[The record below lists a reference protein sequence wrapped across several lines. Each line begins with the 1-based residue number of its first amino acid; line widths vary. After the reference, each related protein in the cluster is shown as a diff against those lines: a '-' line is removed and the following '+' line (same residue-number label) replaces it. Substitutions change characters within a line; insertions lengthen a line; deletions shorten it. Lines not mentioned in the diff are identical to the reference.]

1 MAGTILVRNARE
13 HNLKGVDLDL
23 PRERLVVVTGV
34 SGSGKS
40 SLAVDTLFRFGERRY
55 LEGISPR
62 LRAHLGGGARPEVD
76 RVEGLPPTLCVP
88 ADPPPRDPRSTLASL
103 ADVLDYLRVLWAVAG
118 EALCHLCGRPV
129 ARRSPGEV
137 ADAVAAMPEGTKVLL
152 LAPLFPG
159 PAKDA
164 ADAVERARKEGFVR
178 VRVDGEVHEI
188 DGAQGTGH
196 RARGKE
202 VTGEVA
208 AVVDRIV
215 VRGSLRSRLQD
226 SVEVALKAS
235 GGTVVVARDGA
246 PPRDDLVFSAR
257 FGCPRCG
264 TSGEPPSPASFSWWS
279 PRGACPACTGTGIER
294 MLPPDVLVPPD
305 AAGTLLARLQ
315 TAFARLP
322 PRERKALHRLAETF
336 LETRR
341 LGPGTLVSEVPRAAL
356 EEFLQAAVAPRLLAL
371 AAGKARSGRGAARA
385 LLAEGPCGTCAGTRL
400 RPESRAVR
408 VGGRSLPEFLA
419 LSVAEATPALAALRF
434 DGAAAKAAAPLV
446 EEASRRVGILAE
458 LGLGYLGLDRP
469 AATLSGGEAQ
479 RTRLAAHLGGG
490 LAGVC
495 YVLDEP
501 TAGLHPAEVERLLAA
516 LRRLRDAGN
525 SLLVVEHDTAV
536 MAAADWIVEFGPGA
550 GKDGGSVVFSGPRE
564 EFGRADTLTARHLRG
579 EARTSFPTG
588 EADPF
593 ARGAVVVV
601 GARAHNLRDVD
612 VKLPV
617 GKVTAV
623 VGVSGSGKSSL
634 VVDVL
639 LRALRRLLHGDPAPP
654 GPHRE
659 IRGARRFTRAYEVD
673 RSPVGRSAR
682 ATPATFVGAWDAV
695 RDLLA
700 ATDAARVRGFDASRF
715 SFNVEGGRCPACE
728 GLGVQAIEMHLL
740 PDVRVTCEACGGR
753 RFERETLEVAWRGAS
768 AAEILRMTVAEAL
781 LFFRNVPGVRDALL
795 PVDRVGIG
803 YLPLGQP
810 LETLSGG
817 ERQRLRLAG
826 ELAGRP
832 GEGSVFVLD
841 EPSVGLHPADVARLA
856 GVLRD
861 LAKEGATILLIDH
874 DPDLIR
880 TADWVVELGPGAGGE
895 GGRITAQG
903 RPRDFALTSSMT
915 GSYIR

>member
-55 LEGISPR
+55 LEGLSPR

-103 ADVLDYLRVLWAVAG
+103 ADVLDYLRVLWAVSG
-118 EALCHLCGRPV
+118 EALCHVCGRPV

-137 ADAVAAMPEGTKVLL
+137 ADAVAAMPEGTRILL

-159 PAKDA
+159 PEKDA
-164 ADAVERARKEGFVR
+164 AAAVERARREGFVR
-178 VRVDGEVHEI
+178 VRVDGEVVEI
-188 DGAQGTGH
+188 A
-196 RARGKE
+196 ASPGKVE
-202 VTGEVA
+202 GSEVA
-208 AVVDRIV
+208 AVVDRLV
-215 VRGSLRSRLQD
+215 VRGNLRSRLQD
-226 SVEVALKAS
+226 SVEVALKAA
-235 GGTVVVARDGA
+235 GGTVIVSRDGA
-246 PPRDDLVFSAR
+246 APRDDLLFSER

-264 TSGEPPSPASFSWWS
+264 TTGEAPVPASFSWWS

-294 MLPPDVLVPPD
+294 TLLPEALVPPE
-305 AAGTLLARLQ
+305 AAGTLLSRLQ
-315 TAFARLP
+315 SAFVRLP

-336 LETRR
+336 LET
-341 LGPGTLVSEVPRAAL
+341 LGAGPGALVRDVPRKRL
-356 EEFLQAAVAPRLLAL
+356 EEFLGAAVAPRLLKL
-371 AAGKARSGRGAARA
+371 AGGKVRAGRGAARA
-385 LLAEGPCGTCAGTRL
+385 LLAEGPCGACAGTRL

-408 VGGRSLPEFLA
+408 VGGLA
-419 LSVAEATPALAALRF
+419 LPDFLRLPVAEAGPALAALRF
-434 DGAAAKAAAPLV
+434 EGNASKAAGPLV
-446 EEASRRVGILAE
+446 EEAARRLRILGE

-469 AATLSGGEAQ
+469 ASTLSGGEAQ

-490 LAGVC
+490 LAGVL

-516 LRRLRDAGN
+516 LRRLRDSGN

-536 MAAADWIVEFGPGA
+536 VAAADWVVEFGPGA
-550 GKDGGSVVFSGPRE
+550 GKDGGKVVFSGPRE
-564 EFGRADTLTARHLRG
+564 EFLRSGTLTARHVRG
-579 EARTSFPTG
+579 EARTALPDG
-588 EADPF
+588 GADPF
-593 ARGAVVVV
+593 ARGGVVVV
-601 GARAHNLRDVD
+601 GARAHNLQGVD
-612 VKLPV
+612 VKFPV

-659 IRGARRFTRAYEVD
+659 VRGGHRFTRAYEVD

-682 ATPATFVGAWDAV
+682 ATPATFVGAWDGV
-695 RDLLA
+695 RTLLA

-715 SFNVEGGRCPACE
+715 SFNVEGGRCPSCE
-728 GLGVQAIEMHLL
+728 GLGVQSIEMHLL
-740 PDVRVTCEACGGR
+740 PEVRVLCEACGGR
-753 RFERETLEVAWRGAS
+753 RFERETLEVQWRGAS
-768 AAEILRMTVAEAL
+768 AADILRMTVAEAL
-781 LFFRNVPGVRDALL
+781 LFFRNVPGVREPLL
-795 PVDRVGIG
+795 PVERVGLG

-832 GEGSVFVLD
+832 GEGSFFVLD

-861 LAKEGATILLIDH
+861 LSGEGATVLVIDH

-880 TADWVVELGPGAGGE
+880 TADWVVELGPGAGAE

-903 RPRDFALTSSMT
+903 TPREFALKSSAT
-915 GSYIR
+915 GIYIR

>member
-55 LEGISPR
+55 LEGLSPR

-88 ADPPPRDPRSTLASL
+88 SDPPPRDPRSTLASL

-118 EALCHLCGRPV
+118 EALCHVCGRPV

-137 ADAVAAMPEGTKVLL
+137 ADAVAAMPEGTRILL
-152 LAPLFPG
+152 LSPLFPG
-159 PAKDA
+159 PEKDA
-164 ADAVERARKEGFVR
+164 AAAVERARREGFVR
-178 VRVDGEVHEI
+178 VRVDGEVAEI
-188 DGAQGTGH
+188 AAAPGGTDGA
-196 RARGKE
+196 
-202 VTGEVA
+202 EVA

-215 VRGSLRSRLQD
+215 VRGNLRSRLQD

-235 GGTVVVARDGA
+235 GGTVIVSRDGA
-246 PPRDDLVFSAR
+246 PPRDDLLFSER

-294 MLPPDVLVPPD
+294 LLLPEALLPPDAP
-305 AAGTLLARLQ
+305 GTLLSRLQ
-315 TAFARLP
+315 AAFGRLP

-336 LETRR
+336 LETRGE
-341 LGPGTLVSEVPRAAL
+341 GPGTLVRDVPRAPL
-356 EEFLQAAVAPRLLAL
+356 EEFLRAAVAPRLLAL
-371 AAGKARSGRGAARA
+371 AGGKARAGRGAARA
-385 LLAEGPCGTCAGTRL
+385 LLAEGPCRACGGTRL

-408 VGGRSLPEFLA
+408 VGGRSLPEFLG
-419 LSVAEATPALAALRF
+419 LTVAEAGPALAALRF
-434 DGAAAKAAAPLV
+434 EGAAAKAAAPLV
-446 EEASRRVGILAE
+446 EEAARRVGILGE

-479 RTRLAAHLGGG
+479 RSRLAAHLGGG
-490 LAGVC
+490 LAGVG

-501 TAGLHPAEVERLLAA
+501 TAGLHPAEVDRLLAA

-525 SLLVVEHDTAV
+525 SLLVVEHDAAV

-550 GKDGGSVVFSGPRE
+550 GKDGGRVVFSGPRE

-579 EARTSFPTG
+579 EARTSFPPG
-588 EADPF
+588 DADPF

-601 GARAHNLRDVD
+601 GARAHNLRGVD
-612 VKLPV
+612 VKFPV

-659 IRGARRFTRAYEVD
+659 IRGGARFSRAYEVD

-682 ATPATFVGAWDAV
+682 ATPATYVGAWDSV
-695 RDLLA
+695 RGLLA
-700 ATDAARVRGFDASRF
+700 STDAARVRGFDASRF

-740 PDVRVTCEACGGR
+740 PEVRVLCEVCGGR
-753 RFERETLEVAWRGAS
+753 RFERETLEVQWRGAN
-768 AAEILRMTVAEAL
+768 AADILRLTVAEAL
-781 LFFRNVPGVRDALL
+781 LFFRNVPGIREPLL
-795 PVDRVGIG
+795 PVERVGIG

-832 GEGSVFVLD
+832 GEGTLFVLD

-861 LAKEGATILLIDH
+861 LAGEGATVVVIDH
-874 DPDLIR
+874 DPDLVR
-880 TADWVVELGPGAGGE
+880 TADWVVELGPGAGSE
-895 GGRITAQG
+895 GGLITAQG
-903 RPRDFALTSSMT
+903 RPREFSVTSTVT
-915 GSYIR
+915 GRYIA

>member
-55 LEGISPR
+55 LEGLSPR

-137 ADAVAAMPEGTKVLL
+137 ADAVATLPEGTRLLL

-159 PAKDA
+159 PAPDA
-164 ADAVERARKEGFVR
+164 AAAVERARREGFVR
-178 VRVDGEVHEI
+178 VRVDGEVVEVT
-188 DGAQGTGH
+188 DAQGKT
-196 RARGKE
+196 E
-202 VTGEVA
+202 PTEVA

-215 VRGSLRSRLQD
+215 VRGNLRSRLQD

-235 GGTVVVARDGA
+235 GGTVAVARDGA
-246 PPRDDLVFSAR
+246 PPREDLLFSER

-264 TSGEPPSPASFSWWS
+264 SAGEPPVPASFSWWS
-279 PRGACPACTGTGIER
+279 PRGACPACTGTGVER
-294 MLPPDVLVPPD
+294 TLLPEALVPPG
-305 AAGTLLARLQ
+305 AGGTLLSRLQ
-315 TAFARLP
+315 AAFARLP

-336 LETRR
+336 LDARGE
-341 LGPGTLVSEVPRAAL
+341 GIGTLVADLPRRPL
-356 EEFLQAAVAPRLLAL
+356 EEFLAAAVGPRLRKLAE
-371 AAGKARSGRGAARA
+371 GKARSGRGAARA
-385 LLAEGPCGTCAGTRL
+385 LLAEGPCGACGGTRL

-408 VGGRSLPEFLA
+408 VSGTSLPDFLR
-419 LSVAEATPALAALRF
+419 LTVAEAGPALGALRF
-434 DGAAAKAAAPLV
+434 DGAAAKAAAPLL
-446 EEASRRVGILAE
+446 EEAGRRLRILGE

-490 LAGVC
+490 LAGVL

-501 TAGLHPAEVERLLAA
+501 TAGLHPAEVDRLLAA

-536 MAAADWIVEFGPGA
+536 IAAADWVVEFGPGA
-550 GKDGGSVVFSGPRE
+550 GRAGGSVVFSGPIG
-564 EFGRADTLTARHLRG
+564 EFRGADTLTARHLRG
-579 EARTSFPTG
+579 EARTSFPAG
-588 EADPF
+588 DADPF

-601 GARAHNLRDVD
+601 GATAHNLRGLDVRF
-612 VKLPV
+612 PV
-617 GKVTAV
+617 GRVTAV

-639 LRALRRLLHGDPAPP
+639 LRAVRRLLHGDPAPP

-659 IRGARRFTRAYEVD
+659 IRGGTRFSRAYEVD

-695 RDLLA
+695 RGLLA
-700 ATDAARVRGFDASRF
+700 ATDAARIRGFDASRF

-728 GLGVQAIEMHLL
+728 GLGVQSIEMHLL
-740 PDVRVTCEACGGR
+740 PEVRVVCEACGGR
-753 RFERETLEVAWRGAS
+753 RFERETLEVLWRGAS
-768 AAEILRMTVAEAL
+768 AADLLRLTVAEAV
-781 LFFRNVPGVRDALL
+781 LFFRNVAGVREPLL
-795 PVDRVGIG
+795 PVERVGLG

-832 GEGSVFVLD
+832 GEGTLFVLD

-861 LAKEGATILLIDH
+861 LAGEGATVLVIDH
-874 DPDLIR
+874 DPDLVR
-880 TADWVVELGPGAGGE
+880 TADWVVELGPGAGAE
-895 GGRITAQG
+895 GGSVTAQG
-903 RPRDFALTSSMT
+903 RPREFSVISSIT
-915 GSYIR
+915 GPYVR